1 MGSLNLPVNMNDT
14 KIIIAVLLVTIMHQ
28 SSALFF
34 GPTES
39 TCRSDRDC
47 SGTFSSN
54 VGKCIDRMN
63 AATRPV
69 PHASMMLT
77 VLDKI
82 TVHKD
87 PAFTDQGVIGDIED
101 NDYWII
107 KISF

>member
-1 MGSLNLPVNMNDT
+1 MNDT

-54 VGKCIDRMN
+54 VGKCIDKRN
-63 AATRPV
+63 GLCDIGNFFGGKNECSYKTCATC
-69 PHASMMLT
+69 
-77 VLDKI
+77 
-82 TVHKD
+82 
-87 PAFTDQGVIGDIED
+87 F
-101 NDYWII
+101 NDVDCPGQNYCSLGSCIYR
-107 KISF
+107 SRSYRRYRG